1 MFFFLPW
8 GHDQPVYERPW
19 ATYAL
24 IAICCLIH
32 VLGITTSQQA
42 ELGVVAALTDFESV
56 VALHPD
62 AHISFA
68 VNGLPARANAFIQPR
83 VDESRPA
90 RTPADHALEASVLSL
105 VESINQMPAFRYG
118 WRSGAPTPMRLF
130 THMFLHADIFH
141 LFGNMLLLWIAG
153 GLLECFWR
161 KWAFVALYLASGLA
175 GLFAQYVSS
184 PQSLT
189 PLIGASGAIA
199 GLLGAFVVGY
209 PRVRI
214 KLFWF
219 YMFLLPRFGTWLA
232 PAWFILPLWVGVEL
246 LKAFFN
252 MGEEGGVAY
261 WAHVGGFAF
270 GALAAL
276 VAKQFHLVAED
287 AGYDRADAPPVTPS
301 AAPTPLRP
309 TSIAPSS
316 ARASSKD
323 LPLPLPLPMPS
334 EPPRRVARQAPR
346 DLELSDLSEPTD
358 DIIER

>member
-8 GHDQPVYERPW
+8 GHDQPIYERPW

-24 IAICCLIH
+24 VAICCLIH
-32 VLGITTSQQA
+32 VLGVQANQQA
-42 ELGVVAALTDFESV
+42 AQGVAASAADFESI
-56 VALHPD
+56 VAMHPD

-68 VNGLPARANAFIQPR
+68 VNGLPSRVDAFIQPR

-90 RTPADHALEASVLSL
+90 QTSADRAIEASVLGL
-105 VESINQMPAFRYG
+105 VESINHMPAFRYG

-130 THMFLHADIFH
+130 THMFVHADVFH

-161 KWAFVALYLASGLA
+161 KWAFVGLYLASGLA
-175 GLFAQYVSS
+175 GLFAQYLSS
-184 PQSLT
+184 PHSLT
-189 PLIGASGAIA
+189 PLVGASGAIA

-209 PRVRI
+209 PKVRI

-219 YMFLLPRFGTWLA
+219 YMFLWPRFGTWPA
-232 PAWFILPLWVGVEL
+232 PAWFILPLWVLLEL
-246 LKAFFN
+246 LKAYFN
-252 MGEEGGVAY
+252 TGAEGGVAY

-270 GALAAL
+270 GAFAAL

-287 AGYDRADAPPVTPS
+287 AGYDRADAPAHPS
-301 AAPTPLRP
+301 VVAPAPARLA
-309 TSIAPSS
+309 SIAPKLEP
-316 ARASSKD
+316 ASSLNST
-323 LPLPLPLPMPS
+323 LPASL
-334 EPPRRVARQAPR
+334 EPPRRVARPEPR
-346 DLELSDLSEPTD
+346 ELELSDLRESEG